1 MRCNKAELKNVHV
14 LLVCDVMLDLL
25 IVVYVQF
32 VIMLIEFQ
40 KVLSRIQWMWAL
52 YIFIAVDIYI
62 NILYRNMCVLYRNVY
77 TVQVCMSTSVVVVH
91 CVE

>member
-62 NILYRNMCVLYRNVY
+62 NILYRNVY